1 MKFAYLA
8 LYLAAG
14 FGGFFLP
21 DLVSEKGSCE
31 SPRLNTTALA
41 AALGSGAWPA
51 SPAEATVTPADTAP
65 LTPAPVA
72 VEASEPAKPEPAEF
86 NASSSGFLQR
96 VPEEEVRL
104 DKLPRPFYC
113 DPLEHVIVINLQDE
127 RGKPKRDS
135 LAQELEKAGINS
147 YNFFPAVDH
156 EIDEQLKSEMSAQD
170 PQLCDTLPKCKS
182 TLGRALSHRQVH
194 EKIIA
199 EQWSCAM
206 ILEDHA
212 KLAENFTSRLREVAR
227 DSFPG
232 FDVIQ
237 LGRCEAKGTG
247 KDAPPKDQS
256 TVPTLFQGWPGRCA
270 NAYVAS
276 IYGAVS
282 MAQANT
288 PISLGR
294 DVLLSGNHKYENR
307 FRAHVDHKKPAGSY
321 WYTDPALSWPS
332 E

>member
-1 MKFAYLA
+1 M
-8 LYLAAG
+8 
-14 FGGFFLP
+14 
-21 DLVSEKGSCE
+21 
-31 SPRLNTTALA
+31 
-41 AALGSGAWPA
+41 
-51 SPAEATVTPADTAP
+51 SPAEAPVAP
-65 LTPAPVA
+65 VAPAPGPALVA
-72 VEASEPAKPEPAEF
+72 VEAPTEPAKPAEPAAS
-86 NASSSGFLQR
+86 NASNASFLRR

-113 DPLEHVIVINLQDE
+113 DPLEHVIIINLQDD

-135 LAQELEKAGINS
+135 LVKELEKAGLDS

-170 PQLCDTLPKCKS
+170 PQLCDTVPKCQS

-206 ILEDHA
+206 VLEDHA
-212 KLAENFTSRLREVAR
+212 KLAENFTWRLREVAR

-270 NAYVAS
+270 HAYVAS

-307 FRAHVDHKKPAGSY
+307 FRTHVNHKNQAGSY